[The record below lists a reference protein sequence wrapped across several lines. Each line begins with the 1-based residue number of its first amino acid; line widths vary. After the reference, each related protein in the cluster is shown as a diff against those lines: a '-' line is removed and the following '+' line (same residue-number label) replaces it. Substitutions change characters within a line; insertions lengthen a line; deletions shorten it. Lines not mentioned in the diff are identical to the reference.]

1 MDVAFKKTISKL
13 NVKDSV
19 YFCWGNW
26 SEMILLF
33 VLFLATDVS
42 AGLYCWL
49 PCDDGVTICDG
60 VAPRLWPDVQMIL
73 GQWRRRG
80 EHNPCF

>member
-1 MDVAFKKTISKL
+1 
-13 NVKDSV
+13 
-19 YFCWGNW
+19 
-26 SEMILLF
+26 MILLF

-73 GQWRRRG
+73 GQWRPRG
-80 EHNPCF
+80 EHKWTVRTQPCQNGNPGMGNKAQAKYWYDGK